1 MNQSVQSDP
10 IAAVLGD
17 TVGTIQDEFKSRLVN
32 DVFGRDNDGQVPMEK
47 VMLLIWKFR
56 DDPDVVQFM
65 AQFVTKYSGR
75 RNVFDGIQYLNWHT

>member
-32 DVFGRDNDGQVPMEK
+32 DVFGRDNDGKVPMEK
-47 VMLLIWKFR
+47 LCFSFGNFVMILMWC
-56 DDPDVVQFM
+56 
-65 AQFVTKYSGR
+65 SS
-75 RNVFDGIQYLNWHT
+75 WHNL